1 MNKIFVFIGIFLG
14 ALLSIVDSMIAFS
27 DTASLDNEFGLEII
41 SWPFFIS
48 KVLIYSAIG
57 GLIGFIINS
66 PYAKKHISNSIMQL

>member
-48 KVLIYSAIG
+48 KVLIYSTIG
-57 GLIGFIINS
+57 GLIGFII
-66 PYAKKHISNSIMQL
+66 KKLFFNA